1 MQRDVGF
8 ADDAFVE
15 EEGTHGAGK
24 QGMAGGEP
32 AVAGKDGK
40 VGEGGVGDESVLHDD
55 DVVAGTLL
63 RQQFVE
69 PRAVEAL
76 EGIVDTV
83 VCRCSEF
90 LFQLVV

>member
-32 AVAGKDGK
+32 AVAGKDGE

-55 DVVAGTLL
+55 DVVTGAFL

-69 PRAVEAL
+69 PRA
-76 EGIVDTV
+76 GIVDTV